1 MSESTDLVGA
11 DIADGVEGLH
21 LVHGVH
27 HLLLLLLLL
36 DSCLLSFGAH
46 LALGD
51 VRCEGV
57 ARLPGGLN
65 TVEKVGG
72 LEGLIEI

>member
-1 MSESTDLVGA
+1 MSESTDLVGS

-65 TVEKVGG
+65 IVVKVRG
-72 LEGLIEI
+72 LELLT

>member
-11 DIADGVEGLH
+11 DVADGVEGLH

-27 HLLLLLLLL
+27 HLLLLLLL

-65 TVEKVGG
+65 IVEKVRG